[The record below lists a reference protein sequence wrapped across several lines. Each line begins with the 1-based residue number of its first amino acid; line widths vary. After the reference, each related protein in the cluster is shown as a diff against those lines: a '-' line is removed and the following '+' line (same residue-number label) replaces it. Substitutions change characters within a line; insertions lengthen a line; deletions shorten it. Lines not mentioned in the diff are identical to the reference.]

1 MKQKP
6 LITVAICTYNRA
18 NYLKDTL
25 KDLAVQSED
34 PAQFEILVVNNNSP
48 DDTPNVCEW
57 FAESNKGIRFRSVM
71 EKKQGLSHARNRAV
85 EEAAGSFLL
94 FIDDDVHLKKDFVE
108 QAVRSVDL
116 VSGLSCAGGRIFVTF
131 DDSEPDWIPDELM
144 AMFGLHDLGDEMK
157 KYPPDNFPRG
167 GNMLIHKELFSKA
180 GLFDTNLGRTGTVL
194 SGSEEKDFIEK
205 ARKSG
210 VEPWYLPQLELWHRI
225 GNRRLDREYL
235 KKQSAGIGYSERLR
249 LSGSF
254 FGTGRKFISE
264 LIKLAGSAVLAAG
277 YVWKGKAD
285 AARFLMIFRFWV
297 LQGFFGIHF
306 KDKQS

>member
-57 FAESNKGIRFRSVM
+57 FAETNQGIHFRSVM

-144 AMFGLHDLGDEMK
+144 PMFGLHDLGDEMK
-157 KYPPDNFPRG
+157 NYPPDNFPRG
-167 GNMLIHKELFSKA
+167 GNMLIHRELFREA
-180 GLFDTNLGRTGTVL
+180 GLFDTNLGRTGNVL
-194 SGSEEKDFIEK
+194 SGSEEKDFFEK
-205 ARKSG
+205 TRKSG

-225 GNRRLDREYL
+225 GNRRLGREYL

-277 YVWKGKAD
+277 YFLQGKAD
-285 AARFLMIFRFWV
+285 AARFLIIFRFWV
-297 LQGFFGIHF
+297 LQGFFGINF
-306 KDKQS
+306 KDK